1 MKIASEHI
9 DRLESLGYTTDE
21 ARFLYIVATFS
32 GYFVPRQFIAFT
44 GAKWGSRSANL
55 TRKLE
60 SRGHASWR
68 EYPQLDGVYHL
79 WSRVLYRAINK
90 EHLRNRRRHSP
101 DFIRT
106 RLLALDFVLANQE
119 FEYLETEA
127 DKVRHFREELGIG
140 EDVFPVKEFSGSP
153 RGEPVLR
160 YFVDQFPMYVAPRVE
175 DSASRVTF
183 TYVDPGHASLAGFRH
198 HLGAH
203 KRIFAALGPFD
214 FVYLSNTSA
223 HFMRAEQWFSSF
235 LERAFSRD
243 TSTALSG
250 YFTLRAKWDAK
261 RFAELSPEDVESLEL
276 LSQRFQ
282 GPDTER
288 LYSAWCAG
296 QRFADDLGSF
306 LGDKD
311 RSHDV
316 RFECRLIS
324 SGRVISKELEL
335 TG

>member
-1 MKIASEHI
+1 MKIANEHLA
-9 DRLESLGYTTDE
+9 RLESLGYTTDE
-21 ARFLYIVATFS
+21 ARFLYVVATFS

-60 SRGHASWR
+60 CRGHASWR
-68 EYPQLDGVYHL
+68 EYLQVDGVYHL
-79 WSRVLYRAINK
+79 CSRVLYRAIDK
-90 EHLRNRRRHSP
+90 EHLSNRRRHSP

-140 EDVFPVKEFSGSP
+140 QDILPVKEFVGSS
-153 RGEPVLR
+153 RKEPVLR
-160 YFVDQFPMYVAPRVE
+160 YFVDQFPIYIAPAVGN
-175 DSASRVTF
+175 SASRLTF

-198 HLGAH
+198 HLGAY

-214 FVYLSNTSA
+214 FVYLSNTSV
-223 HFMRAEQWFSSF
+223 HFVRAEQWFSSF
-235 LERAFSRD
+235 LEREFSRD
-243 TSTALSG
+243 TSKALSG

-276 LSQRFQ
+276 LSQRFR

-288 LYSAWCAG
+288 LYSAWCAE
-296 QRFADDLGSF
+296 QRFADGLGTF
-306 LGDKD
+306 PGDKHD
-311 RSHDV
+311 PPDV
-316 RFECRLIS
+316 RFKCRLIS
-324 SGRVISKELEL
+324 SGRVISKEPEL